1 MNKVL
6 IIIQREFLTR
16 VKKRS
21 FLVMTLLGPLLIAL
35 MYGGII
41 WIALS
46 EEESHQHVAI
56 VDYSEYYL
64 GERVEILNSQKKLS
78 FDLLGHD
85 INKAKNGLFEQHYT
99 SILVIPRDPVN
110 NPNAFKLL
118 FKDRPGITAVR
129 TMERHLSHIIEG
141 LKMEAENINKDT
153 FESIRTDVRIL
164 QTKIK
169 ESGESE
175 EVGNEPYIV
184 GMVFSILIYFFIF
197 LYGSQVLRGV
207 IEEKTNRIVEIIV
220 SSVKPF
226 QLMLGKIIGIAL
238 VGLTQ
243 FAIWVILSGTI
254 ISMIGTI
261 LVSSSLDT
269 QAIGEAMS
277 AAQPGMPANGEN
289 PQLDKVLSM
298 IQNINFPLMLGAFL
312 FYFLGGYLLYSSLFA
327 AIGAM
332 VDSEVDSQQFMLPV
346 TIPLI
351 FSIAIAQFVVKNP
364 GGIWGQV
371 FSIFPLTSPIVMMVR
386 IPFGV
391 QIWELAVSMLVLI
404 LSFIGTTWMAGRIY
418 KTGILLYGK
427 KTTYKDLWL
436 WLRKS

>member
-1 MNKVL
+1 
-6 IIIQREFLTR
+6 
-16 VKKRS
+16 
-21 FLVMTLLGPLLIAL
+21 MTLLGPLLIAL

-46 EEESHQHVAI
+46 EEETHQHVAI
-56 VDYSEYYL
+56 VDYSEYYI
-64 GERVEILNSQKKLS
+64 GDKVEILNNQKKLS
-78 FDLLGHD
+78 FELLD
-85 INKAKNGLFEQHYT
+85 KDMEKAQTGLFENKYT
-99 SILVIPRDPVN
+99 AILIIPRDPIN
-110 NPNAFKLL
+110 NPNAFKLQ
-118 FKDRPGITAVR
+118 FTERPGVTAVR
-129 TMERHLSHIIEG
+129 AMERHLSYIIESM
-141 LKMEAENINKDT
+141 KMEAENIDKST

-164 QTKIK
+164 QTKVK
-169 ESGESE
+169 ESGETE
-175 EVGNEPYIV
+175 DVGDEPYIV
-184 GMVFSILIYFFIF
+184 GFVFSILIYFFIF

-243 FAIWVILSGTI
+243 FAIWVILSGSI
-254 ISMIGTI
+254 ISIIGMIFINSTM
-261 LVSSSLDT
+261 DT
-269 QAIGEAMS
+269 EALGEAMNT
-277 AAQPGMPANGEN
+277 AQQGMPINGEN
-289 PQLDKVLSM
+289 AEMDKVFGML
-298 IQNINFPLMLGAFL
+298 QNINFPLMIGTFL

-332 VDSEVDSQQFMLPV
+332 VDSEADSQQFMLPV

-351 FSIAIAQFVVKNP
+351 FSIAIAQYVVKNP
-364 GGIWGQV
+364 GGIWGQF
-371 FSIFPLTSPIVMMVR
+371 FSFFPLTSPVVMMVR

-391 QIWELAVSMLVLI
+391 QIWELALSMIVLI
-404 LSFIGTTWMAGRIY
+404 LSFLGTTWLAGRIY